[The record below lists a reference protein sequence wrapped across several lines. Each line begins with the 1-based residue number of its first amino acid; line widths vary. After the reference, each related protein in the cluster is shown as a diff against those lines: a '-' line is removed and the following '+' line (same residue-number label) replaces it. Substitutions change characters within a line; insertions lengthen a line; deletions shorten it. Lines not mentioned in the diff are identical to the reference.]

1 MSSDGEV
8 GITPCSAGVSTNTFV
23 CGLNNDDCKDSSNTF
38 TLSSDTSLVL
48 RPAQIQ
54 ALVGTA
60 LASGIA
66 SSTSTSSASAVAT
79 SGGDD
84 YSIGEVIGAGCGVG
98 LPLLIALGIVTFLL
112 VREKRR
118 KPQSRQS
125 AYTHL
130 DDDGKGSIMI
140 RPPTSMLARSMTN
153 KSGLS
158 DMSSKF
164 GSDFG
169 SFKDRRMASPKPIY
183 IPIGA
188 EAQKPPSLHSPVQ
201 SVAESQRA
209 SHIPSFAERI
219 EGMRVTPQLVDVKDS
234 GSSRHE
240 LDSTPSTPKFGER
253 RDSEKSTPTL
263 CELERFELAA
273 QRMSK

>member
-1 MSSDGEV
+1 M
-8 GITPCSAGVSTNTFV
+8 STNTFV

-66 SSTSTSSASAVAT
+66 STSTSTTSAAAT
-79 SGGDD
+79 ANDD
-84 YSIGEVIGAGCGVG
+84 GYSIGEVIGAGCGVG

-112 VREKRR
+112 IREKR
-118 KPQSRQS
+118 KPKTRHST
-125 AYTHL
+125 YTHL

-140 RPPTSMLARSMTN
+140 RPAPSMLGRSIT
-153 KSGLS
+153 KSSHMS
-158 DMSSKF
+158 DISSKF
-164 GSDFG
+164 GGSDIG
-169 SFKDRRMASPKPIY
+169 SFKDRRGTSPRALY
-183 IPIGA
+183 IPVGA
-188 EAQKPPSLHSPVQ
+188 EVQKPPSIHSPVQ

-240 LDSTPSTPKFGER
+240 LDSTPSTPKLPSER
-253 RDSEKSTPTL
+253 AMSDASTPTL
-263 CELERFELAA
+263 QELERFELAA